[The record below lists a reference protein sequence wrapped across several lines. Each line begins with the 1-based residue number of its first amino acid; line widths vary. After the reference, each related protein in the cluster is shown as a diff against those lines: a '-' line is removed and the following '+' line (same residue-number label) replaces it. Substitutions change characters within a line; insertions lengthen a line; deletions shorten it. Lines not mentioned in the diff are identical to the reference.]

1 VQLVPGDGCYKL
13 VINGRQVKPKK
24 ISVGER
30 NVLGLCY
37 FFAMLFSGKRDE
49 DKYSSEYL
57 IVIDDPVS
65 SFDYGNRLGVMS
77 LLRFQFNAIIKSN
90 DKSRILVMSH
100 DLPSV
105 FDMVKIRSDVKG
117 GLGGE
122 KKFFELENKKIKEQ
136 TVRNE
141 YQKLLKHVYEYANN
155 RGPDDMDD
163 TSEMSIGN
171 IMRRLMEAFASFCY
185 NTGFEKMMCNAGVLD
200 RIDPNKRP
208 YYENFM
214 CRLTLNGESHE
225 EEHVYSL
232 NTMTRYFSKDE
243 KVQTAKSL
251 LLFLLYINEEHM
263 KSYFEYEKN
272 PAVINTILSWQTE
285 EANWLIGAA
294 AGA

>member
-1 VQLVPGDGCYKL
+1 MKNFLYLFVLSLALLTSCKTPQNIAYLQDVKERVPIKTQDDGYIRFMPGDKL
-13 VINGRQVKPKK
+13 SIFVH
-24 ISVGER
+24 
-30 NVLGLCY
+30 
-37 FFAMLFSGKRDE
+37 
-49 DKYSSEYL
+49 
-57 IVIDDPVS
+57 
-65 SFDYGNRLGVMS
+65 
-77 LLRFQFNAIIKSN
+77 
-90 DKSRILVMSH
+90 SRILVMSH

-105 FDMVKIRSDVKG
+105 FDMVKIRSDIKG

-200 RIDPNKRP
+200 SIDPIKRP

-294 AGA
+294 AGT